1 MNSTLQPS
9 NNGKTTVTGYKYL
22 DADGNGERA
31 STLIQGEKPNVVLV
45 LDTSGSTVDTFLG
58 TQDVP
63 DLNLDGQINTVLDS
77 EIAAAGALHAYLYNS
92 GYASSNLGL
101 VEFNEGS
108 DWDPITYPSASIVY
122 NGLVE
127 TQDANGNYKFN
138 ESAKTLQ
145 WGGGTD
151 FDAGLLKAEE
161 LVKSWNNGPANI
173 IFLSDGAPNFGD
185 EGIATAARLT
195 NEGYNIQAFGVGSGA
210 SVGSLNN
217 IDSDGSAY
225 VFTSSDNLFDVLSGN
240 LTGDIADSVTYTE
253 DGVPGIEIYL
263 DIDGSGTHDQ
273 GEPKT
278 TTDQDGNYS
287 LEFVNPINN
296 VSLTT
301 VYYVREIIPSGYQ
314 QTEAPISGGSIII
327 DNDIADGIITDI
339 NFGNIEQEEEIVEP
353 IAPPASLSSPD
364 FTPPFITGASID
376 GNSVTV
382 AFNEEIQDVADKSLI
397 NNNRFNIKINKRRAT
412 VNSYSLDSNGRI
424 VTLEL
429 EESATPRDKVT
440 IGYKD
445 STNNQLDGVIQDIAG
460 NDMDSLSKKDVTVTS
475 TSTVLSIISAE
486 AEGRQIELSFN
497 DSLQR
502 STPKP
507 KSIKVTANGEKNKV
521 KDIIIGSD
529 KMTVTLMMQRD
540 INPGEEV
547 KLTYKDAT
555 GDQKKR
561 VFQNDLGDDLSTINK
576 MTVTTGSYDS
586 ASKPELVN
594 ASGMFDEIT
603 MYFDQTLKKG
613 RLQPGLFQV
622 KSGSQSYRVRKASVA
637 KRSSEVVLELKNNL
651 PLVSEDPLTISYMDR
666 NGDQTRGVVQAI
678 SGLDA
683 GSITDAQLL
692 MF

>member
-1 MNSTLQPS
+1 MNSSPQAG

-31 STLIQGEKPNVVLV
+31 STLIQGEEPNVVLV
-45 LDTSGSTVDTFLG
+45 LDTSGSTSSTFQG

-63 DLNLDGQINTVLDS
+63 DLNNDNQINTVLDS
-77 EIAAAGALHAYLYNS
+77 EIAAAGALHAYLYDS
-92 GYASSNLGL
+92 GYTSSNLGL
-101 VEFNEGS
+101 VEFNHGYF
-108 DWDPITYPSASIVY
+108 DPSKSASIVF

-127 TQDANGNYKFN
+127 TQDANGNFQFN
-138 ESAKTLQ
+138 ESAKTLRYA
-145 WGGGTD
+145 GGTN

-173 IFLSDGAPNFGD
+173 IFLSDGEPYGGD
-185 EGIATAARLT
+185 GVGTAIRLT
-195 NEGYNIQAFGVGSGA
+195 SEGYNIQAFGVGSGA
-210 SVGSLNN
+210 TVGSLNN

-263 DIDGSGTHDQ
+263 DIDGNGRHDQ

-278 TTDQDGNYS
+278 KTDQDGNYS
-287 LEFVNPINN
+287 LEFSNPLNN
-296 VSLTT
+296 ISLTT
-301 VYYVREIIPSGYQ
+301 TYYVREIIPSGYQ
-314 QTEAPISGGSIII
+314 QSEAPISGGSIVL
-327 DNDIADGIITDI
+327 DNNIADAIITDI
-339 NFGNIEQEEEIVEP
+339 NFGNIEQDEPIVEP
-353 IAPPASLSSPD
+353 IDSPVSLAFAD
-364 FTPPFITGASID
+364 FTPPYITGASID

-382 AFNEEIQDVADKSLI
+382 AFNEEVQDVADKSLLD
-397 NNNRFNIKINKRRAT
+397 NNRFDIKINKKSAT
-412 VNSYSLDSNGRI
+412 INSYSLDSSGRS

-429 EESATPRDKVT
+429 ENSATPRDNVT

-460 NDMDSLSKKDVTVTS
+460 NDMDSLSKKVVTVTS

-497 DSLQR
+497 DSLKR
-502 STPKP
+502 TMPKAR
-507 KSIKVTANGEKNKV
+507 SIKVTANGEKNKV

-529 KMTVTLMMQRD
+529 QMTVTLMMQRD

-547 KLTYKDAT
+547 QLTYKDPS

-576 MTVTTGSYDS
+576 MTVTTGSYDG

-603 MYFDQTLKKG
+603 MNFDQTLKKG
-613 RLQPGLFQV
+613 RLQPKLFTV
-622 KSGSQSYRVRKASVA
+622 KSGSQAYRVRKASVA
-637 KRSSEVVLELKNNL
+637 KRSSQVILELKNNL
-651 PLVSEDPLTISYMDR
+651 PLFTEDPLTISYMDMT
-666 NGDQTRGVVQAI
+666 GDQTKGVVQAI

-692 MF
+692 TF

>member
-1 MNSTLQPS
+1 MNSSPQIG

-22 DADGNGERA
+22 DTDGNGERA

-45 LDTSGSTVDTFLG
+45 LDTSGSTNITFQG
-58 TQDVP
+58 TQDIP
-63 DLNLDGQINTVLDS
+63 DLNNDNRGNTVLDS
-77 EIAAAGALHAYLYNS
+77 EIAAAGALHAYLHDS
-92 GYASSNLGL
+92 GYTSSNLGL
-101 VEFNEGS
+101 VEFNEGY
-108 DWDPITYPSASIVY
+108 DWDPINYPSASIIY
-122 NGLVE
+122 DGLVE
-127 TQDANGNYKFN
+127 TQDASGNFKFN

-145 WGGGTD
+145 SGGGTD

-173 IFLSDGAPNFGD
+173 IFLSDGEPNGGDFGV
-185 EGIATAARLT
+185 ATATRLT
-195 NEGYNIQAFGVGSGA
+195 AEGYNIQAFGVGSGA
-210 SVGSLNN
+210 RVDPLNN

-263 DIDGSGTHDQ
+263 DIDGNGTHDQ

-287 LEFVNPINN
+287 LEFSNPLNN

-301 VYYVREIIPSGYQ
+301 TYYVREIIPSGYQ
-314 QTEAPISGGSIII
+314 QTEAPISGGSIVL
-327 DNDIADGIITDI
+327 DNNIADATITDI
-339 NFGNIEQEEEIVEP
+339 NFGNIEQDEP
-353 IAPPASLSSPD
+353 IVVPSDPPVSLAFAD
-364 FTPPFITGASID
+364 FTPPYITGASID

-382 AFNEEIQDVADKSLI
+382 AFNEEIQDVADKSLLD
-397 NNNRFNIKINKRRAT
+397 NNRFDIKINKRSAT
-412 VNSYSLDSNGRI
+412 INSYSLDSSGRS

-429 EESATPRDKVT
+429 EKSATPRDNVT
-440 IGYKD
+440 VGYKD

-460 NDMDSLSKKDVTVTS
+460 NDMDSLSKKVVTVTS

-497 DSLQR
+497 DSLKR
-502 STPKP
+502 TIPKAR
-507 KSIKVTANGEKNKV
+507 SIKVTANGEKNKV

-529 KMTVTLMMQRD
+529 QMTVTLMMQRD

-547 KLTYKDAT
+547 QLTYKDAS

-576 MTVTTGSYDS
+576 MTVTTGSYDG

-603 MYFDQTLKKG
+603 MNFDQTLKKG

-622 KSGSQSYRVRKASVA
+622 KSGSQTYRVRKASVA
-637 KRSSEVVLELKNNL
+637 KRSSQVILELKNNL
-651 PLVSEDPLTISYMDR
+651 PLFTEDPLTISYMDM

>member
-1 MNSTLQPS
+1 MNSSPQIG

-22 DADGNGERA
+22 DTDGNGERA
-31 STLIQGEKPNVVLV
+31 STLIQGEEPNVVLV
-45 LDTSGSTVDTFLG
+45 LDTSGSTSIKFQG

-63 DLNLDGQINTVLDS
+63 DLNNDTQKNTVLDS
-77 EIAAAGALHAYLYNS
+77 EIAAAGALHAYLYDS
-92 GYASSNLGL
+92 GYTSSNLGL
-101 VEFNEGS
+101 VEFNES
-108 DWDPITYPSASIVY
+108 WLDPNLSAKVSF

-127 TQDANGNYKFN
+127 TQDASGNFQFN

-145 WGGGTD
+145 YSGGTN
-151 FDAGLLKAEE
+151 FDAGLLKTEE

-173 IFLSDGAPNFGD
+173 IFLSDGVPNYGY
-185 EGIATAARLT
+185 EGTATAIRLT
-195 NEGYNIQAFGVGSGA
+195 SEGYNIQAFGVGSGA
-210 SVGSLNN
+210 TVGSLNN

-263 DIDGSGTHDQ
+263 DIDGNGTHDQ

-287 LEFVNPINN
+287 LEFSNPSNN
-296 VSLTT
+296 ISLTT
-301 VYYVREIIPSGYQ
+301 TYYVREIIPSGYQ
-314 QTEAPISGGSIII
+314 QSEAPISGGSIVL
-327 DNDIADGIITDI
+327 DNNIADAIITDI
-339 NFGNIEQEEEIVEP
+339 NFGNIEQDEPIVEP
-353 IAPPASLSSPD
+353 IDSPVSLAFAD
-364 FTPPFITGASID
+364 FTPPYITGASID

-382 AFNEEIQDVADKSLI
+382 AFNEEVQDVADKSLLD
-397 NNNRFNIKINKRRAT
+397 NNRFDIKINKKSAT
-412 VNSYSLDSNGRI
+412 INSYSLDSSGRS

-429 EESATPRDKVT
+429 EKSATPRDNVT

-460 NDMDSLSKKDVTVTS
+460 NDMDSLSKKVVTVTS

-497 DSLQR
+497 DSLKR
-502 STPKP
+502 TMPKAR
-507 KSIKVTANGEKNKV
+507 SIKVTANGEKNKV

-529 KMTVTLMMQRD
+529 QMTVTLMMQRD

-547 KLTYKDAT
+547 QLTYKDPS

-576 MTVTTGSYDS
+576 MTVTTGSYDG

-603 MYFDQTLKKG
+603 MNFDQTLKKG

-622 KSGSQSYRVRKASVA
+622 KSGSQAYRVRKASVA
-637 KRSSEVVLELKNNL
+637 KRSSQVILELKNNL
-651 PLVSEDPLTISYMDR
+651 PLFTEDPLTISYMDMT
-666 NGDQTRGVVQAI
+666 GDQTKGVVQAI

-692 MF
+692 ML